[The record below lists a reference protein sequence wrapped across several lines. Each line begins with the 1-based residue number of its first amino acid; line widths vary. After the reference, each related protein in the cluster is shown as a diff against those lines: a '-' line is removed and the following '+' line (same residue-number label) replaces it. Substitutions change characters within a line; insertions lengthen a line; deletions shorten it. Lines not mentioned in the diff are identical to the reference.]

1 MATQVIVKTESTWPT
16 VVGAIAAGVAAI
28 AAAVGTFFA
37 WRSASSSA
45 TAARNASRALAVV
58 MFPRLRHHVY
68 QQIGDPEDET
78 ARLNR
83 WHLDVWNESAWDAV
97 DVHAEVRLRDG
108 RRFGGNVER
117 LKPAQQSPPAPSDD
131 TLVVEIP
138 DMPSD
143 NKAGY
148 ASVVSTSVTWSDT
161 HRIARWEATRDWTG
175 GYAPP
180 SADAVRQIEGPSIVV
195 A

>member
-1 MATQVIVKTESTWPT
+1 
-16 VVGAIAAGVAAI
+16 
-28 AAAVGTFFA
+28 
-37 WRSASSSA
+37 
-45 TAARNASRALAVV
+45 
-58 MFPRLRHHVY
+58 MFPRLRHHIW

-78 ARLNR
+78 VRLNR
-83 WHLDVWNESAWDAV
+83 WQLKVWNESAWDAV

-108 RRFGGNVER
+108 RRFSGSVER
-117 LKPAQQSPPAPSDD
+117 LKPAQQSPPAPTDD

-148 ASVVSTSVTWSDT
+148 ASIVSTSVMWSDA

-180 SADAVRQIEGPSIVV
+180 FADVVRQIEGPSIAVT
-195 A
+195 